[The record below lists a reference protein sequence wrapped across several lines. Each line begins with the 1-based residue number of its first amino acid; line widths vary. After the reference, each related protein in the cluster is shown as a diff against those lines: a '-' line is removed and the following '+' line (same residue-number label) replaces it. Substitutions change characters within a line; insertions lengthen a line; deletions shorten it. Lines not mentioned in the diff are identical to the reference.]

1 MLAATSGT
9 DAEVLRVAQALGF
22 LGFFCLVGAVVWGI
36 ASAVRTWPLGP
47 AREEAVELGHL
58 AWAVAGIALVGAHI
72 LVHTLRPV
80 APMTWIEAF
89 VPFAAG
95 GWIVAAG
102 VAGWLALLAA
112 AGSVLIRRRLAYPV
126 WLGIHRAAYAGFA
139 LMAVH
144 VVAAA
149 SDDKLASLTWVG
161 TATFGALAAVTGL
174 IVLRI
179 RAARTPA
186 PAAWGLER

>member
-1 MLAATSGT
+1 MTSGT

-36 ASAVRTWPLGP
+36 ASAVRLWPGAP
-47 AREEAVELGHL
+47 ASDEAVELGHL
-58 AWAVAGIALVGAHI
+58 AWAVAGIALVGGHI

-80 APMTWIEAF
+80 APMSWLEAF

-95 GWIVAAG
+95 GWIVATG
-102 VAGWLALLAA
+102 VAGWLALIAA
-112 AGSVLIRRRLAYPV
+112 AGSVLIRRRLTYPV
-126 WLGIHRAAYAGFA
+126 WLAIHRAAYGGFA
-139 LMAVH
+139 IMAVH

-161 TATFGALAAVTGL
+161 VATCGALAAVTGL
-174 IVLRI
+174 IILRV
-179 RAARTPA
+179 RAARGPA